1 MATQTKSSE
10 KKFMKRTRRT
20 RMFGLNNSIL
30 SNTTVFLNPY
40 TESQSHLTVEEAAI
54 FAAVAKYFNES

>member
-10 KKFMKRTRRT
+10 KKIIKRTRRT

-30 SNTTVFLNPY
+30 SNTTVYLNPY
-40 TESQSHLTVEEAAI
+40 TENQSHLTVEEAAML
-54 FAAVAKYFNES
+54 AAVAKQFNES